1 MKVYEIGYDGF
12 MVIEASNQ
20 SEAEKKAN
28 ALLSKSGLPNDGS
41 EGEWYLTSVEG
52 IDGEE

>member
-1 MKVYEIGYDGF
+1 MRAYEIDYDGF

-20 SEAEKKAN
+20 SEAEKQAN

-41 EGEWYLTSVEG
+41 EGKWYLTSVEKVST
-52 IDGEE
+52 EE

>member
-12 MVIEASNQ
+12 MVIEAKNQ
-20 SEAEKKAN
+20 SEAEKQAN

-41 EGEWYLTSVEG
+41 EGEWYLTSVEKVSSE
-52 IDGEE
+52 D